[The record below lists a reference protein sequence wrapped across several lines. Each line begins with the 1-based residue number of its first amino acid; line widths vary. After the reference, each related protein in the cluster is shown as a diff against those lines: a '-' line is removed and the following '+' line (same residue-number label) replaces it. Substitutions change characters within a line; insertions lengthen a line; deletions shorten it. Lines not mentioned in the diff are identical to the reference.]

1 MSVGLVK
8 RGADPVN
15 DSPAQFIAVCPSCS
29 AILRV
34 NVNKLGQNVR
44 CSQCHHTFVGGEAL
58 DSAASQSAAHPAPL
72 PNRAN
77 ETVERIDAVCPGCN
91 ATLHVRR
98 AYIGNEVRC
107 KHCEAIF
114 TVQAPGEEPRKAEHA
129 EHATHS
135 EPLQAEHERLY
146 VEHNLLR
153 ADHERVKT
161 ECDELR
167 ESFRRVSAE
176 LDTIRLALG
185 SIAPEEVGPLANE
198 RHSLSEEVHR
208 LRDEV
213 HALVADRA
221 ERDRLIAERLDWESE
236 RDNAR
241 AERDHLVS
249 QLRDRG
255 DELAAVREEN
265 ERLRVAYQA
274 DPGERDAPVLSVDS
288 DESVA
293 DVARS
298 QTASRMIEGT
308 RTFEIDELRAQ
319 LADAIQRLERA
330 EDLNREMADT
340 LRGMGVRYEPTWA

>member
-15 DSPAQFIAVCPSCS
+15 DSPAQFIAVCPNC
-29 AILRV
+29 AAVLRV
-34 NVNKLGQNVR
+34 NVNKLGQNIR

-58 DSAASQSAAHPAPL
+58 ESAAQQSATHVAPL
-72 PNRAN
+72 SNQAN
-77 ETVERIDAVCPGCN
+77 ENVERIDAVCPGCN

-107 KHCEAIF
+107 KYCEGVF
-114 TVQAPGEEPRKAEHA
+114 TVKAPGEEPRKAAHTDDEAHRN
-129 EHATHS
+129 
-135 EPLQAEHERLY
+135 PLQAEHERLY
-146 VEHNLLR
+146 VEHNLLKT
-153 ADHERVKT
+153 DHERVKA

-167 ESFRRVSAE
+167 ASFRRVAAE
-176 LDTIRLALG
+176 LETIRLALG
-185 SIAPEEVGPLANE
+185 SIAPEEVGPLASE

-221 ERDRLIAERLDWESE
+221 ERDRLISERLDWESE
-236 RDNAR
+236 RDISR
-241 AERDHLVS
+241 VERDRLVD
-249 QLRDRG
+249 QLRDRD
-255 DELAAVREEN
+255 DELAAVRAEN
-265 ERLRVAYQA
+265 DGLKEAHRAE
-274 DPGERDAPVLSVDS
+274 PGERDAPDLSVDS

-298 QTASRMIEGT
+298 QTAGRMIEET
-308 RTFEIDELRAQ
+308 STAEIDELRAQ

-330 EDLNREMADT
+330 EDLNREMAGT
-340 LRGMGVRYEPTWA
+340 LRGMGLRFEPTWA